1 MAEELLSSGKLA
13 EKVGLSPAK
22 LKKVLAELGI
32 QPTQMK
38 GICAMYDGAA
48 AKKVAASLKK

>member
-1 MAEELLSSGKLA
+1 MPEELLSSGKLA
-13 EKVGLSPAK
+13 EKVGVSPAK
-22 LKKVLAELGI
+22 LKKILAELEI

-48 AKKVAASLKK
+48 LKKVTASIKK